1 MDYLFI
7 NYGLIIIGVV
17 ITLGAQLFISTSYAK
32 YSKVQNKKHITG
44 SDMAR
49 YILDKHGL
57 SKVYVVEIGGDLTDH
72 YDPSRK
78 VVRLSKNIYEGTSI
92 SSVAVAAHEC
102 GHAIQDKDNY
112 SFMQIRSAI
121 FPIVN
126 IATSLS
132 YWIILF
138 GFIFEI
144 VGLVY
149 IGIIFTCIGLLFQ
162 IITLPVEFNA
172 SSRAKQQ
179 LIQYNLITSEEEQG
193 VKKVL
198 GAAAMT
204 YVAGVIASSVQI
216 LRLLLIAQD
225 RR

>member
-1 MDYLFI
+1 MDLVLI
-7 NYGLIIIGVV
+7 LIIIV
-17 ITLGAQLFISTSYAK
+17 IPLLAQLSININYNTYK
-32 YSKVQNKKHITG
+32 GINNNNKMTG
-44 SDMAR
+44 YDIAR
-49 YILDKHGL
+49 KILDVNGL
-57 SKVYVVEIGGDLTDH
+57 TEVKVKKVSGNLSDH
-72 YDPSRK
+72 YDPSLK
-78 VVRLSKNIYEGTSI
+78 VVSLSDSIYDGTS
-92 SSVAVAAHEC
+92 VASTSVAAHEC

-149 IGIIFTCIGLLFQ
+149 IGIIFTCIGLLFE

>member
-1 MDYLFI
+1 MDLI
-7 NYGLIIIGVV
+7 LILIIIV
-17 ITLGAQLFISTSYAK
+17 IPLLAQLSININYNTYK
-32 YSKVQNKKHITG
+32 GINNNNKMKGYDI
-44 SDMAR
+44 AR
-49 YILDKHGL
+49 KILDANGL
-57 SKVYVVEIGGDLTDH
+57 TEVKVKKVSGNLSDH
-72 YDPSRK
+72 YDPSLK
-78 VVRLSKNIYEGTSI
+78 VVSLSDSIYDGTS
-92 SSVAVAAHEC
+92 VASTSVAAHEC

>member
-1 MDYLFI
+1 MDLVLI
-7 NYGLIIIGVV
+7 LIIIV
-17 ITLGAQLFISTSYAK
+17 IPLLAQLSININYNTYK
-32 YSKVQNKKHITG
+32 GINNNNKMTG
-44 SDMAR
+44 YDIAR
-49 YILDKHGL
+49 KILDVNGL
-57 SKVYVVEIGGDLTDH
+57 TEVKVKKVSGNLSDH
-72 YDPSRK
+72 YDPSLK
-78 VVRLSKNIYEGTSI
+78 VVSLSDSIYDGTS
-92 SSVAVAAHEC
+92 VASTSVAAHEC

-179 LIQYNLITSEEEQG
+179 LIQYNLITSEEEPG

-198 GAAAMT
+198 GSAAMT

>member
-1 MDYLFI
+1 MDLVLI
-7 NYGLIIIGVV
+7 LIIIV
-17 ITLGAQLFISTSYAK
+17 IPLLAQLSININYNTYK
-32 YSKVQNKKHITG
+32 GINNNNKMTG
-44 SDMAR
+44 HDIAR
-49 YILDKHGL
+49 KILDANGL
-57 SKVYVVEIGGDLTDH
+57 TEVKVKKVSGNLSDH
-72 YDPSRK
+72 YDPSLK
-78 VVRLSKNIYEGTSI
+78 VVSLSDSIYDGTSI
-92 SSVAVAAHEC
+92 ASTSVAAHEC

-149 IGIIFTCIGLLFQ
+149 IGIIFTCIGLSFQ

>member
-1 MDYLFI
+1 MDLVLI
-7 NYGLIIIGVV
+7 LIIIV
-17 ITLGAQLFISTSYAK
+17 IPLLAQLSININYNTYK
-32 YSKVQNKKHITG
+32 GINNNNKMTG
-44 SDMAR
+44 YDIAR
-49 YILDKHGL
+49 KILDVNGL
-57 SKVYVVEIGGDLTDH
+57 TEVKVKKVSGNLSDH
-72 YDPSRK
+72 YDPSLK
-78 VVRLSKNIYEGTSI
+78 VVSLSDSIYDGTS
-92 SSVAVAAHEC
+92 VASTSVAAHEC

>member
-1 MDYLFI
+1 MDLVLI
-7 NYGLIIIGVV
+7 LIIIV
-17 ITLGAQLFISTSYAK
+17 IPLLAQLSININYNTYK
-32 YSKVQNKKHITG
+32 GINNNNKMTG
-44 SDMAR
+44 YDIAR
-49 YILDKHGL
+49 KILDANGL
-57 SKVYVVEIGGDLTDH
+57 TEVKVKKVSGNLSDH
-72 YDPSRK
+72 YDPSLK
-78 VVRLSKNIYEGTSI
+78 VVSLSDSIYDGTS
-92 SSVAVAAHEC
+92 VASTSVAAHEC

-179 LIQYNLITSEEEQG
+179 LIQYNLITSEEEPG

>member
-1 MDYLFI
+1 MDLVLI
-7 NYGLIIIGVV
+7 LIIIV
-17 ITLGAQLFISTSYAK
+17 IPLLAQLSININYNTYK
-32 YSKVQNKKHITG
+32 GINNNNKMTG
-44 SDMAR
+44 YDIAR
-49 YILDKHGL
+49 KILDANGL
-57 SKVYVVEIGGDLTDH
+57 TEVKVKKVSGNLSDH
-72 YDPSRK
+72 YDPSLK
-78 VVRLSKNIYEGTSI
+78 VVSLSDSIYDGTS
-92 SSVAVAAHEC
+92 VASTSVAAHEC

>member
-1 MDYLFI
+1 MDLVLI
-7 NYGLIIIGVV
+7 LIIIV
-17 ITLGAQLFISTSYAK
+17 IPLLAQLSININYNTYK
-32 YSKVQNKKHITG
+32 GINNNNKMTG
-44 SDMAR
+44 YDIAR
-49 YILDKHGL
+49 KILDANGL
-57 SKVYVVEIGGDLTDH
+57 TEVKVKKVSGNLSDH
-72 YDPSRK
+72 YDPSLK
-78 VVRLSKNIYEGTSI
+78 VVSLSDSIYDGTS
-92 SSVAVAAHEC
+92 VASTSVAAHEC

-179 LIQYNLITSEEEQG
+179 LIQYTLITSEEEQG

>member
-1 MDYLFI
+1 
-7 NYGLIIIGVV
+7 
-17 ITLGAQLFISTSYAK
+17 
-32 YSKVQNKKHITG
+32 
-44 SDMAR
+44 
-49 YILDKHGL
+49 
-57 SKVYVVEIGGDLTDH
+57 
-72 YDPSRK
+72 
-78 VVRLSKNIYEGTSI
+78 
-92 SSVAVAAHEC
+92 
-102 GHAIQDKDNY
+102 
-112 SFMQIRSAI
+112 MQIRSAI

>member
-1 MDYLFI
+1 MDLVLI
-7 NYGLIIIGVV
+7 LIIIV
-17 ITLGAQLFISTSYAK
+17 IPLLAQLSININYNTYK
-32 YSKVQNKKHITG
+32 GINNNNKMKGYDI
-44 SDMAR
+44 AR
-49 YILDKHGL
+49 KILDANGL
-57 SKVYVVEIGGDLTDH
+57 TEVKVKKVSGNLSDH
-72 YDPSRK
+72 YDPSLK
-78 VVRLSKNIYEGTSI
+78 VVSLSDSIYDGTSI
-92 SSVAVAAHEC
+92 ASTSVAAHEC

-149 IGIIFTCIGLLFQ
+149 IGIIFTCIGLLFE

-179 LIQYNLITSEEEQG
+179 LIQYNLITSEEEPG

>member
-1 MDYLFI
+1 MDLI
-7 NYGLIIIGVV
+7 LILIIIV
-17 ITLGAQLFISTSYAK
+17 IPLLAQLSININYNNYK
-32 YSKVQNKKHITG
+32 GINNNNKMTG
-44 SDMAR
+44 YDIAR
-49 YILDKHGL
+49 KILDANGL
-57 SKVYVVEIGGDLTDH
+57 TEVKVKKVSGNLSDH
-72 YDPSRK
+72 YDPSLK
-78 VVRLSKNIYEGTSI
+78 VVSLSDSIYDGTS
-92 SSVAVAAHEC
+92 VASTSVAAHEC

-198 GAAAMT
+198 GSAAMT